1 MSVLNFNNDDEVK
14 NIIEDNYNI
23 DVISEGQKGVARFA
37 TNFLLTG
44 QDGKLKYLCTDVSR
58 KIFKFKNDSGQLEK
72 DVNANKLTKI
82 LSKNGLIEKT
92 TDISTQFWTKED
104 GSIDNDKFYSIIDKT
119 LEIKNINDNNKIF
132 KNELVNITST

>member
-1 MSVLNFNNDDEVK
+1 MLQYPNQTFC
-14 NIIEDNYNI
+14 I
-23 DVISEGQKGVARFA
+23 
-37 TNFLLTG
+37 LP
-44 QDGKLKYLCTDVSR
+44 
-58 KIFKFKNDSGQLEK
+58 
-72 DVNANKLTKI
+72 ANKLTKI